1 MEKGDILRYL
11 LYVAIISII
20 CFTLIFAIS
29 RWYTKEFYDNLF
41 GTNYYEQIIFV
52 DEEIG
57 IISDVLGVQD
67 DIIIPRSLLK
77 VFDDDFHPVRLLF
90 SVKEGKGE
98 EFETYIDTYYE
109 CIKASEY
116 AEGIY
121 YQGQEYREKYIYNL
135 VSYWGEEPEEPSI
148 GMEAYESVQGETLY
162 LWWDKDCDDELLLS
176 MPKGGGDLAKI
187 TKEQSQGNEYPL
199 QEYK

>member
-1 MEKGDILRYL
+1 MSISTDRVIKWVGIAALVVFIIYISLLVFGFLAWKGLRDD
-11 LYVAIISII
+11 
-20 CFTLIFAIS
+20 
-29 RWYTKEFYDNLF
+29 K
-41 GTNYYEQIIFV
+41 YYEQIDFTA
-52 DEEIG
+52 EEVG

-67 DIIIPRSLLK
+67 DIIIPRSLLTSYEE
-77 VFDDDFHPVRLLF
+77 DYHPVELLF
-90 SVKEGKGE
+90 SVEEGKGE

-121 YQGQEYREKYIYNL
+121 YQGQEYRKKYIYNM

-187 TKEQSQGNEYPL
+187 TKEQSQGRQYPL

>member
-1 MEKGDILRYL
+1 MSISTDRVIKWVGIAALVVFIMYISLLVFGFLAWKGLRDD
-11 LYVAIISII
+11 
-20 CFTLIFAIS
+20 
-29 RWYTKEFYDNLF
+29 K
-41 GTNYYEQIIFV
+41 YYEQIDFTA
-52 DEEIG
+52 EEVG

-67 DIIIPRSLLK
+67 DIIIPRSLLTSYEE
-77 VFDDDFHPVRLLF
+77 DYHPVRLLF

-135 VSYWGEEPEEPSI
+135 VSYWGEEPDEPSI

-162 LWWDKDCDDELLLS
+162 LWWDKDCDDEPLLS

-187 TKEQSQGNEYPL
+187 TKEQSQGRQYPL

>member
-1 MEKGDILRYL
+1 MSISTDRVIKWVGIAALVVFIMYISLLVFGFLAWKGLRDD
-11 LYVAIISII
+11 
-20 CFTLIFAIS
+20 
-29 RWYTKEFYDNLF
+29 K
-41 GTNYYEQIIFV
+41 YYEQIDFTA
-52 DEEIG
+52 EEVG

-67 DIIIPRSLLK
+67 DIIIPRSLLTSYEE
-77 VFDDDFHPVRLLF
+77 DYHPVELLF

-162 LWWDKDCDDELLLS
+162 LWWDKDCDDEPLLS

-187 TKEQSQGNEYPL
+187 TKEQSQGRQYPL

>member
-1 MEKGDILRYL
+1 MSISTDRVIKWVGIAALVVFIMYISLLVFGFLAWKGLRDD
-11 LYVAIISII
+11 
-20 CFTLIFAIS
+20 
-29 RWYTKEFYDNLF
+29 K
-41 GTNYYEQIIFV
+41 YYEQIDFTA
-52 DEEIG
+52 EEVG

-67 DIIIPRSLLK
+67 DIIIPRSLLTSYEE
-77 VFDDDFHPVRLLF
+77 DYHPVELLF
-90 SVKEGKGE
+90 SVEEGKGE

-135 VSYWGEEPEEPSI
+135 VSYWGEEPDEPSI

-162 LWWDKDCDDELLLS
+162 LWWDKDCDDEPLLS

-187 TKEQSQGNEYPL
+187 TKEQSQGNEFPL

>member
-1 MEKGDILRYL
+1 MSISTDRVIKWVGIAALVVFIMYISLLVFGFLAWKGLRDD
-11 LYVAIISII
+11 
-20 CFTLIFAIS
+20 
-29 RWYTKEFYDNLF
+29 K
-41 GTNYYEQIIFV
+41 YYEQIDFTA
-52 DEEIG
+52 EEVG

-67 DIIIPRSLLK
+67 DIIIPRSLLTSYEE
-77 VFDDDFHPVRLLF
+77 DYHPVELLF

-121 YQGQEYREKYIYNL
+121 YQGQEYRKKYIYNL

>member
-1 MEKGDILRYL
+1 MSISTDRVIKWVGIAALVVFIIYISLLVFGFLAWKGLRDD
-11 LYVAIISII
+11 
-20 CFTLIFAIS
+20 
-29 RWYTKEFYDNLF
+29 K
-41 GTNYYEQIIFV
+41 YYEQIDFTA
-52 DEEIG
+52 EEVG

-67 DIIIPRSLLK
+67 DIIIPRSLLTSYEE
-77 VFDDDFHPVRLLF
+77 DYHPVELLF
-90 SVKEGKGE
+90 SVEEGKGE

-109 CIKASEY
+109 RIKASEY

-121 YQGQEYREKYIYNL
+121 YQGQEYRKKYIYNL

-187 TKEQSQGNEYPL
+187 TKEQSQGRQYPL

>member
-1 MEKGDILRYL
+1 MSISTDRVIKWVGIAALVVFIIYISLLVFGFLAWKGLRDD
-11 LYVAIISII
+11 
-20 CFTLIFAIS
+20 
-29 RWYTKEFYDNLF
+29 K
-41 GTNYYEQIIFV
+41 YYEQIDFTA
-52 DEEIG
+52 EEVG

-67 DIIIPRSLLK
+67 DIIIPRSLLTSYEE
-77 VFDDDFHPVRLLF
+77 DYHPVELLF
-90 SVKEGKGE
+90 SVEEGKGE

-109 CIKASEY
+109 RIKASEY

-121 YQGQEYREKYIYNL
+121 YQGQEYRKKYIYNM

>member
-1 MEKGDILRYL
+1 MSISTDRVIKWVGIAALVVFIMYISLLVFGFLAWKGLRDD
-11 LYVAIISII
+11 
-20 CFTLIFAIS
+20 
-29 RWYTKEFYDNLF
+29 K
-41 GTNYYEQIIFV
+41 YYEQIDFTA
-52 DEEIG
+52 EEVG

-67 DIIIPRSLLK
+67 DIIIPRSLLTSYEE
-77 VFDDDFHPVRLLF
+77 DYHPVELLF
-90 SVKEGKGE
+90 SVEEGKGE

-176 MPKGGGDLAKI
+176 MPKGGGD
-187 TKEQSQGNEYPL
+187 
-199 QEYK
+199 

>member
-1 MEKGDILRYL
+1 MSISTDRVIKWVGIAALVVFIMYISLLVFGFLAWKGLRDD
-11 LYVAIISII
+11 
-20 CFTLIFAIS
+20 
-29 RWYTKEFYDNLF
+29 K
-41 GTNYYEQIIFV
+41 YYEQIDFTA
-52 DEEIG
+52 EEVG

-67 DIIIPRSLLK
+67 DIIIPRSLLTSYEE
-77 VFDDDFHPVRLLF
+77 DYHPVELLF
-90 SVKEGKGE
+90 SVEEGKGE

-135 VSYWGEEPEEPSI
+135 VSYWGEEPDEPSI

-162 LWWDKDCDDELLLS
+162 LWWDKDCDDEPLLS

-187 TKEQSQGNEYPL
+187 TQEQSQGNEYPL

>member
-1 MEKGDILRYL
+1 MSISTDRVIKWVGIAALVVFIIYISLLVFGFLAWKGLRDD
-11 LYVAIISII
+11 
-20 CFTLIFAIS
+20 
-29 RWYTKEFYDNLF
+29 K
-41 GTNYYEQIIFV
+41 YYEQIDFTA
-52 DEEIG
+52 EEVG

-67 DIIIPRSLLK
+67 DIIIPRSLLTSYEE
-77 VFDDDFHPVRLLF
+77 DYHPVELLF
-90 SVKEGKGE
+90 SVEEGKGE

-109 CIKASEY
+109 RIKASEY

-121 YQGQEYREKYIYNL
+121 YQGQEYRKKYIYNL

>member
-1 MEKGDILRYL
+1 MSISTDRVIKWVGIAALVVFIMYISLLVFVFLAWKGLRDD
-11 LYVAIISII
+11 
-20 CFTLIFAIS
+20 
-29 RWYTKEFYDNLF
+29 K
-41 GTNYYEQIIFV
+41 YYEQIDFT
-52 DEEIG
+52 DEEVG

-67 DIIIPRSLLK
+67 DIIIPRSLLTSYEE
-77 VFDDDFHPVRLLF
+77 DYHPVELIF
-90 SVKEGKGE
+90 SVEEGKGE

-121 YQGQEYREKYIYNL
+121 YQGQEYRKKYIYNL

-162 LWWDKDCDDELLLS
+162 LWWDKDCDDEPLLS

>member
-1 MEKGDILRYL
+1 MSISTDRVIKWVGIAALVVFIMYISLLVFVFLAWKGLRDD
-11 LYVAIISII
+11 
-20 CFTLIFAIS
+20 
-29 RWYTKEFYDNLF
+29 K
-41 GTNYYEQIIFV
+41 YYEQIDFTA
-52 DEEIG
+52 EEVG

-67 DIIIPRSLLK
+67 DIIIPRSLLTSYEE
-77 VFDDDFHPVRLLF
+77 DYHPVELLF
-90 SVKEGKGE
+90 SVEEGKGE

-135 VSYWGEEPEEPSI
+135 VSYWGEEPDEPSI

-162 LWWDKDCDDELLLS
+162 LWWDKDCDDEPLLS

-187 TKEQSQGNEYPL
+187 TKEQSQGNEFPL

>member
-1 MEKGDILRYL
+1 MSISTDRVIKWVGIAALVVFIMYISLLVFGFLAWKGLRDD
-11 LYVAIISII
+11 
-20 CFTLIFAIS
+20 
-29 RWYTKEFYDNLF
+29 K
-41 GTNYYEQIIFV
+41 YYEQIDFTA
-52 DEEIG
+52 EEVG

-67 DIIIPRSLLK
+67 DIIIPRSLLTSYEE
-77 VFDDDFHPVRLLF
+77 DYHPVELLF
-90 SVKEGKGE
+90 SVEEGKGE

-199 QEYK
+199 QEDK

>member
-1 MEKGDILRYL
+1 MSISTDRVIKWVGIAALVVFIMYISLLVFGFLAWKGLRDD
-11 LYVAIISII
+11 
-20 CFTLIFAIS
+20 
-29 RWYTKEFYDNLF
+29 K
-41 GTNYYEQIIFV
+41 YYEQIDFTA
-52 DEEIG
+52 EEVG

-67 DIIIPRSLLK
+67 DIIIPRSLLTSYEE
-77 VFDDDFHPVRLLF
+77 DYHPVELLF
-90 SVKEGKGE
+90 SVEEGKGE

-162 LWWDKDCDDELLLS
+162 LWWDKDCDDEPLLS

-187 TKEQSQGNEYPL
+187 TKEQSQGRQYPL

>member
-1 MEKGDILRYL
+1 MSISTDRVIKWVGIAALVVFIMYISLLVFGFLAWKGLRDD
-11 LYVAIISII
+11 
-20 CFTLIFAIS
+20 
-29 RWYTKEFYDNLF
+29 K
-41 GTNYYEQIIFV
+41 YYEQIDFTA
-52 DEEIG
+52 EEVG

-67 DIIIPRSLLK
+67 DIIIPRSLLTSYEE
-77 VFDDDFHPVRLLF
+77 DYHPVELLF

-121 YQGQEYREKYIYNL
+121 YQGQEYRKKYIYNL

-162 LWWDKDCDDELLLS
+162 LWWDKDCDDEPLLS

-187 TKEQSQGNEYPL
+187 TKEQSQGNEFPL

>member
-1 MEKGDILRYL
+1 MSISTDRVIKWVGIAALVVFIMYISLLVFCFLAWKGLRDD
-11 LYVAIISII
+11 
-20 CFTLIFAIS
+20 
-29 RWYTKEFYDNLF
+29 K
-41 GTNYYEQIIFV
+41 YYEQIDFTA
-52 DEEIG
+52 EEVG

-67 DIIIPRSLLK
+67 DIIIPRSLLTSYEE
-77 VFDDDFHPVRLLF
+77 DYHPVELLF
-90 SVKEGKGE
+90 SVEEGKGE

>member
-1 MEKGDILRYL
+1 MSISTDRVIKWVGIAALVVFIMYISLLVFVFLAWKGLRDD
-11 LYVAIISII
+11 
-20 CFTLIFAIS
+20 
-29 RWYTKEFYDNLF
+29 K
-41 GTNYYEQIIFV
+41 YYEQIDFT
-52 DEEIG
+52 DEEVG

-67 DIIIPRSLLK
+67 DIIIPRSLLTSYEE
-77 VFDDDFHPVRLLF
+77 DYHPVELLF
-90 SVKEGKGE
+90 SVEEGKGE

>member
-1 MEKGDILRYL
+1 MSISTDRVIKWVGIAALVVFIMYISLLVFGFLAWKGLRDD
-11 LYVAIISII
+11 
-20 CFTLIFAIS
+20 
-29 RWYTKEFYDNLF
+29 K
-41 GTNYYEQIIFV
+41 YYEQIDFTA
-52 DEEIG
+52 EEVG

-67 DIIIPRSLLK
+67 DIIIPRSLLTSYEE
-77 VFDDDFHPVRLLF
+77 DYHPVELLF
-90 SVKEGKGE
+90 SVEEGKGE

-109 CIKASEY
+109 CIKAIEY

>member
-1 MEKGDILRYL
+1 MSISTDRVIKWVGIAALVVFIMYISLLVFVFLAWKGLRDD
-11 LYVAIISII
+11 
-20 CFTLIFAIS
+20 
-29 RWYTKEFYDNLF
+29 K
-41 GTNYYEQIIFV
+41 YYEQIDFTA
-52 DEEIG
+52 EEVG

-67 DIIIPRSLLK
+67 DIIIPRSLLTSYEE
-77 VFDDDFHPVRLLF
+77 DYHPVELLF
-90 SVKEGKGE
+90 SVEEGKGE

-121 YQGQEYREKYIYNL
+121 YQGQEYRKKYIYNL

>member
-1 MEKGDILRYL
+1 MSISTDRVIKWVGIAALVVFIMYISLLVFVFLAWKGLRDD
-11 LYVAIISII
+11 
-20 CFTLIFAIS
+20 
-29 RWYTKEFYDNLF
+29 K
-41 GTNYYEQIIFV
+41 YYEQIDFTA
-52 DEEIG
+52 EEVG

-67 DIIIPRSLLK
+67 DIIIPRSLLTSYEE
-77 VFDDDFHPVRLLF
+77 DYHPVELLF
-90 SVKEGKGE
+90 SVEEGKGE

-121 YQGQEYREKYIYNL
+121 YQGQEYRKKYIYNM

-187 TKEQSQGNEYPL
+187 TKEQSQGNEFPL

>member
-1 MEKGDILRYL
+1 MSISTDRVIKWVGIAALVVFIIYISLLVFGFLAWKGLRDD
-11 LYVAIISII
+11 
-20 CFTLIFAIS
+20 
-29 RWYTKEFYDNLF
+29 K
-41 GTNYYEQIIFV
+41 YYEQIDFTA
-52 DEEIG
+52 EEVG

-67 DIIIPRSLLK
+67 DIIIPRSLLTSYEE
-77 VFDDDFHPVRLLF
+77 DYHPVELLF
-90 SVKEGKGE
+90 SVEEGKGE

-109 CIKASEY
+109 RIKASEY

-121 YQGQEYREKYIYNL
+121 YQGQEYRKKYIYNM

-187 TKEQSQGNEYPL
+187 TKEQSQGRQYPL

>member
-1 MEKGDILRYL
+1 MSISTDRVIKWVGIAALVVFIMYISLLVFVFLAWKGLRDD
-11 LYVAIISII
+11 
-20 CFTLIFAIS
+20 
-29 RWYTKEFYDNLF
+29 K
-41 GTNYYEQIIFV
+41 YYEQIDFTA
-52 DEEIG
+52 EEVG

-67 DIIIPRSLLK
+67 DIIIPRSLLTSYEE
-77 VFDDDFHPVRLLF
+77 DYHPVELLF

-162 LWWDKDCDDELLLS
+162 LWWDKDCDDEPLLS

-187 TKEQSQGNEYPL
+187 TKEQSQGRQYPL

>member
-1 MEKGDILRYL
+1 MSISTDRVIKWVGIAALVVFIMYISLLVFGFLAWKGLRDD
-11 LYVAIISII
+11 
-20 CFTLIFAIS
+20 
-29 RWYTKEFYDNLF
+29 K
-41 GTNYYEQIIFV
+41 YYEQIDFTA
-52 DEEIG
+52 EEVG

-67 DIIIPRSLLK
+67 DIIIPRSLLTSYEE
-77 VFDDDFHPVRLLF
+77 DYHPVELLF
-90 SVKEGKGE
+90 SVEEGKGE

-135 VSYWGEEPEEPSI
+135 VSYWGEEPDEPSI

-162 LWWDKDCDDELLLS
+162 LWWDKDCDDEPLLS

>member
-1 MEKGDILRYL
+1 MSISTDRVIKWVGIAALVVFIMYVSLLVFGFLAWKGLRDD
-11 LYVAIISII
+11 
-20 CFTLIFAIS
+20 
-29 RWYTKEFYDNLF
+29 K
-41 GTNYYEQIIFV
+41 YYEQIDFTA
-52 DEEIG
+52 EEVG

-67 DIIIPRSLLK
+67 DIIIPRSLLTSYEE
-77 VFDDDFHPVRLLF
+77 DYHPVELLF
-90 SVKEGKGE
+90 SVEEGKGE

-135 VSYWGEEPEEPSI
+135 VSYWGEEPDEPSI

>member
-1 MEKGDILRYL
+1 MSISTDRVIKWVGIAALVVFIMYISLLVFGFLAWKGLRDD
-11 LYVAIISII
+11 
-20 CFTLIFAIS
+20 
-29 RWYTKEFYDNLF
+29 K
-41 GTNYYEQIIFV
+41 YYEQIDFTA
-52 DEEIG
+52 EEVG

-67 DIIIPRSLLK
+67 DIIIPRSLLTSYEE
-77 VFDDDFHPVRLLF
+77 DYHPVELLF
-90 SVKEGKGE
+90 SVEEGKGE

>member
-1 MEKGDILRYL
+1 MSISTDRVIKWVGIAALVVFIMYISLLVFGFLAWKGLRDD
-11 LYVAIISII
+11 
-20 CFTLIFAIS
+20 
-29 RWYTKEFYDNLF
+29 K
-41 GTNYYEQIIFV
+41 YYEQIDFTA
-52 DEEIG
+52 EEVG

-67 DIIIPRSLLK
+67 DIIIPRSLLTSYEE
-77 VFDDDFHPVRLLF
+77 DYHPVELLF
-90 SVKEGKGE
+90 SVEEGKGE

-135 VSYWGEEPEEPSI
+135 VSYWGEEPDEPSI

-162 LWWDKDCDDELLLS
+162 LWWDKDCDDEPLLS

-187 TKEQSQGNEYPL
+187 TKEQSQGRQYPL

>member
-1 MEKGDILRYL
+1 MSISTDRVIKWVGIAALVVFIMYISLLVFVFLAWKGLRDD
-11 LYVAIISII
+11 
-20 CFTLIFAIS
+20 
-29 RWYTKEFYDNLF
+29 K
-41 GTNYYEQIIFV
+41 YYEQIDFTA
-52 DEEIG
+52 EEVG

-67 DIIIPRSLLK
+67 DIIIPRSLLTSYEE
-77 VFDDDFHPVRLLF
+77 DYHPVELLF
-90 SVKEGKGE
+90 SVEEGKGE

-135 VSYWGEEPEEPSI
+135 VSYWGEEPDEPSI

-162 LWWDKDCDDELLLS
+162 LWWDKDCDDEPLLS

-187 TKEQSQGNEYPL
+187 TKEQSQGRQYPL

>member
-1 MEKGDILRYL
+1 MSISTDRVIKWVGIAALVVFIMYISLLVFVFLAWKGLRDD
-11 LYVAIISII
+11 
-20 CFTLIFAIS
+20 
-29 RWYTKEFYDNLF
+29 K
-41 GTNYYEQIIFV
+41 YYEQIDFTA
-52 DEEIG
+52 EEVG

-67 DIIIPRSLLK
+67 DIIIPRSLLTSYEE
-77 VFDDDFHPVRLLF
+77 DYHPVELLF

-187 TKEQSQGNEYPL
+187 TKEQSQGNEFPL

>member
-1 MEKGDILRYL
+1 MSISTDRVIKWVGIAALVVFIMYISLLVFVFLAWKGLRDD
-11 LYVAIISII
+11 
-20 CFTLIFAIS
+20 
-29 RWYTKEFYDNLF
+29 K
-41 GTNYYEQIIFV
+41 YYEQIDFT
-52 DEEIG
+52 DEEVG

-67 DIIIPRSLLK
+67 DIIIPRSLLTSYEE
-77 VFDDDFHPVRLLF
+77 DYHPVELLF
-90 SVKEGKGE
+90 SVEEGKGE

-162 LWWDKDCDDELLLS
+162 LWWDKDCDDEPLLS